1 MATSLRE
8 LIVSVTANT
17 TEYDRRMRGLAST
30 AGGYF
35 NAVRDGGRAADAAF
49 ASNAASVQV
58 TVRAIEAARGS
69 LRGYAEAAA
78 AAFGIH
84 QLVEYADE
92 WTNLSNRLKIVTRD
106 QVDFAVAQN
115 DVLRIAQATRQPLDA
130 TAELYQRIANN
141 TSHLGLSIKEVGPLV
156 ETISKAVAL
165 SGVSADTA
173 RLGIVQLGQAFAS
186 GQLRGQ
192 DLKSVLE
199 ELPGVA
205 DAIARGMGRGTSELK
220 ALAEDGK
227 LTVENLIDAL
237 RNAGGST
244 DALFGKVDVT
254 VGQAMTRLQTEI
266 VAYVGRANEATGAS
280 AKLSQGIIYVAEH
293 IDQIAKASASLAAGR
308 LAVYF
313 VQTAV
318 AAGKSAIAWNAERQA
333 LLAKAQAE
341 NAAALVTITR
351 AQSDRDAAAAKLQN
365 ARAAEVA
372 AQAEL
377 AGMRA
382 MRESLAMQSAL
393 TAGSIRYTDAK
404 LAEARA
410 IEASAVAQVATAR
423 SNVSSSQE
431 IGTRIAGTP
440 YAAVIARETAAAQAE
455 LERAEAS
462 LALAQQRRVALEAAA
477 AKGTVDQARYTAAL
491 AETEKG
497 LAVAEREVAAAT
509 QARERAERGAAAATA
524 GLTAATERA
533 AAAQTA
539 AARAGSLM
547 RTVGSG
553 LLSVVGGLPGILT
566 TVGTVALGAAVNWLV
581 FRDHAS
587 SATSSLIDMQAP
599 LDQVIDKYRQL
610 SPLLQEVERQRVK
623 QAQAAAT
630 SDVEDAYARLASRA
644 SQSVIVPT
652 FGDGAPIVTDEDQA
666 ALDRFLEGLKRV
678 KAENLGVEEKSRELA
693 RLVDVFVAATRG
705 GDDLRTE
712 LVQDASA
719 IDTAGAAA
727 DRGART
733 LAAMDAAAR
742 GAADGIRLLTEENN
756 FFAGG
761 MAAEAWNKYVEKL
774 KEASDVIGMTA
785 QQRAEYE
792 AKTKGANAAEARQA
806 GLIAGRADAYKS
818 LEKAIQDK
826 DAKAEAGARR
836 NIDNLTRELALM
848 NQQMVVAGALA
859 SFQSAIVTKNFGKF
873 AKYGFDDK
881 SGDPELAAMIA
892 RAEANASGKKAYDE
906 TIAESATQVARI
918 GVNAPGLRKSL
929 GHRAGGGSTSEAD
942 RLLENIRQRTAQLNV
957 EAVATDKLTQS
968 EKDLLAFDQKITDLR
983 TKRTKLSDGDKS
995 LLRREQEIR
1004 TGYELLAQKEKEA
1017 RYNDAINKLKERSVQ
1032 IDVELADYAKERQR
1046 DVERELA
1053 AMSQGD
1059 NARSMN
1065 EALNRVSD
1073 EFRRRRDELTKGAR
1087 KDGTLNSPEFLGEI
1101 DRINRAEAEQMDR
1114 ERGYLEQRL
1123 ERQKDWRIGASRA
1136 VALYQESAQNA
1147 AGMAE
1152 EAFTNSFKGIED
1164 AVVSFVS
1171 TGKLNFKG
1179 LVDSM
1184 IADLAR
1190 FAARAALAP
1199 VFGWL
1204 GNAIGLGASAAG
1216 GYSSSSLLGGLA
1228 GGLSDG
1234 VAAAAGGSTYGFHL
1248 ATGGHVTGPGTSTS
1262 DSIPAWL
1269 SNDEFVVKASAVRK
1283 PGVLRLLEAINSG
1296 RDVGFAKFA
1305 SGGLVGGGGAGSGEQ
1320 FGGEG
1325 AALQLNIPITIEGGT
1340 ADASQM
1346 MASAEFAKKL
1356 KQLVQGLIATESRQ
1370 GGTLWKLKNGM
1381 G

>member
-17 TEYDRRMRGLAST
+17 TQYDRRMQQLGST
-30 AGGYF
+30 ASGYF
-35 NAVRDGGRAADAAF
+35 NAVREGGRTADAAF

-69 LRGYAEAAA
+69 IRGYAEAAA
-78 AAFGIH
+78 AAFGLH
-84 QLVEYADE
+84 QLIEYADE

-106 QVDFAVAQN
+106 QIDFAVAQN

-141 TSHLGLSIKEVGPLV
+141 TGHLGLSIKQVGPLV

-173 RLGIVQLGQAFAS
+173 RLGIVQLGQAFAA

-205 DAIARGMGRGTSELK
+205 DAIARGMGKGTSELK

-237 RNAGGST
+237 KNAGSST
-244 DALFGKVDVT
+244 DALFGKVDMT

-266 VAYVGRANEATGAS
+266 VAYVGHANEATGAS
-280 AKLSQGIIYVAEH
+280 AKMAQSVVYVADHLDE
-293 IDQIAKASASLAAGR
+293 IVTISASLAAGR
-308 LAVYF
+308 LGVYF
-313 VQTAV
+313 AQTTVAV
-318 AAGKSAIAWNAERQA
+318 SKSAIAWNAERQA
-333 LLAKAQAE
+333 LIAKAQAE
-341 NAAALVTITR
+341 NAAALVTITK

-365 ARAAEVA
+365 AQAAEVA
-372 AQAEL
+372 AAAEL

-393 TAGSIRYTDAK
+393 TAGSIQYTQAK

-423 SNVSSSQE
+423 SSLANSQE

-440 YAAVIARETAAAQAE
+440 YAAVIARETAAAQGE

-477 AKGTVDQARYTAAL
+477 AKGTVDQTRYAAAL
-491 AETEKG
+491 ADTEKG

-509 QARERAERGAAAATA
+509 QARERAERGATAATA
-524 GLTAATERA
+524 GLAAATERA
-533 AAAQTA
+533 AVAQTA

-553 LLSVVGGLPGILT
+553 MLSVMGGLPGIIA

-587 SATSSLIDMQAP
+587 SATSSLVDMQAP
-599 LDQVIDKYRQL
+599 LDQIIEKYRQL
-610 SPLLQEVERQRVK
+610 SPLLQEVERNRAK
-623 QAQAAAT
+623 QAQASAR
-630 SDVEDAYARLASRA
+630 SDVADAYSSLATRA
-644 SQSVIVPT
+644 SQSVIVPG

-678 KAENLGVEEKSRELA
+678 KAENLGVDEKSRELS
-693 RLVDVFVAATRG
+693 RLVGVFVDATKG
-705 GDDLRTE
+705 GDDLRAE
-712 LVQDASA
+712 LVQAASA

-727 DRGART
+727 DKGART

-742 GAADGIRLLTEENN
+742 GAAEGVRLLTEENN

-792 AKTKGANAAEARQA
+792 SKTKGANTAEARQA

-826 DAKAEAGARR
+826 DAKVEAGARR

-848 NQQMVVAGALA
+848 NQQMVVAAALA
-859 SFQSAIVTKNFGKF
+859 EFQADLVSKKFEKFGFSAD
-873 AKYGFDDK
+873 AA
-881 SGDPELAAMIA
+881 LAAAAA
-892 RAEANASGKKAYDE
+892 RGKKAFDD
-906 TIAESATQVARI
+906 TVSESAGQVARI
-918 GVNAPGLRKSL
+918 GVNAPGLAHKGRS
-929 GHRAGGGSTSEAD
+929 GGSRSESESQRMLD
-942 RLLENIRQRTAQLNV
+942 NIAQRIAQLRV

-968 EKDLLAFDQKITDLR
+968 EKDRIGFNQKLTDLAA
-983 TKRTKLSDGDKS
+983 KRTKLTDGDKS
-995 LLRREQEIR
+995 LVRDQAAIR
-1004 TGYELLAQKEKEA
+1004 AAYDRAAQLEKEV
-1017 RYNDAINKLKERSVQ
+1017 RYHEAINKLKERSAQ
-1032 IDVELADYAKERQR
+1032 IDAELADYASERQR
-1046 DVERELA
+1046 EVARELA
-1053 AMSQGD
+1053 AMPMGD
-1059 NARSMN
+1059 NARELN
-1065 EALNRVSD
+1065 EAMSRVGD
-1073 EFRRRRDELTKGAR
+1073 EFRRRRDDFTKGAR
-1087 KDGTLNSPEFLGEI
+1087 KDGTLGSPEYLAEI
-1101 DRINRAEAEQMDR
+1101 ERINRAEVEQVER
-1114 ERGYLEQRL
+1114 ERSYLDQRL
-1123 ERQKDWRIGASRA
+1123 AMQRDWRVGASRA
-1136 VALYQESAQNA
+1136 VALYQESAENA
-1147 AGMAE
+1147 AGRAE
-1152 EAFTNSFKGIED
+1152 EAFTSSFRNLED
-1164 AVVSFVS
+1164 AVASFAA
-1171 TGKLNFKG
+1171 TGKLDFRG

-1190 FAARAALAP
+1190 FAARAAMAP
-1199 VFGWL
+1199 VFSAL
-1204 GNAIGLGASAAG
+1204 GSALGLGASAAG
-1216 GYSSSSLLGGLA
+1216 GFSSSSLLGGLG
-1228 GGLSDG
+1228 GGLTDALADG
-1234 VAAAAGGSTYGFHL
+1234 SGNAYGFHL
-1248 ATGGHVTGPGTSTS
+1248 ATGGRVTGPGTSTS

-1269 SNDEFVVKASAVRK
+1269 SNEEFVVKAAAVRK
-1283 PGVLRLLEAINSG
+1283 PGMLRLLEAINSG
-1296 RDVGFAKFA
+1296 QDLGFAKFA
-1305 SGGLVGGGGAGSGEQ
+1305 NGGLVGGGSAGGGVLGGQGSGV
-1320 FGGEG
+1320 
-1325 AALQLNIPITIEGGT
+1325 ALNIPVTIDGG
-1340 ADASQM
+1340 AGNASQV
-1346 MASAEFAKKL
+1346 MASAEFVKKL
-1356 KQLVQGLIATESRQ
+1356 TQLVQGLIATESRQ
-1370 GGTLWKLKNGM
+1370 GGALWKLKNGM

>member
-1 MATSLRE
+1 MGTSLRE

-17 TEYDRRMRGLAST
+17 TQYDRRMQQLGST
-30 AGGYF
+30 ASGYF

-49 ASNAASVQV
+49 ASNASSVQV

-69 LRGYAEAAA
+69 LTAYAQAAA
-78 AAFGIH
+78 AAFGVH
-84 QLVEYADE
+84 QLIEYADE

-106 QVDFAVAQN
+106 QIDFAVAQN

-141 TSHLGLSIKEVGPLV
+141 TSHLGLSIKQVGPLV

-205 DAIARGMGRGTSELK
+205 DAIARGMGKGTSELK
-220 ALAEDGK
+220 SLAEDGK

-237 RNAGGST
+237 KNAGSST
-244 DALFGKVDVT
+244 DALFGKVDMT

-266 VAYVGRANEATGAS
+266 VAYVGHANEATGAS
-280 AKLSQGIIYVAEH
+280 AKLAQSVVYVADHLDE
-293 IDQIAKASASLAAGR
+293 IVTISASLAAGR
-308 LAVYF
+308 LGVYF
-313 VQTAV
+313 AQTTVAV
-318 AAGKSAIAWNAERQA
+318 SKSAIAWNAERQA

-341 NAAALVTITR
+341 NAAALITITK

-365 ARAAEVA
+365 AQAAEVA
-372 AQAEL
+372 AAAEL

-393 TAGSIRYTDAK
+393 TAGSIQYTQAK

-423 SNVSSSQE
+423 SNLANSQE

-440 YAAVIARETAAAQAE
+440 YAAVIARETAAAQGE

-477 AKGTVDQARYTAAL
+477 AKGTVDQTRYAAAL

-509 QARERAERGAAAATA
+509 LARERAERGATAATA
-524 GLTAATERA
+524 GLAAATERA
-533 AAAQTA
+533 AVAQTA

-553 LLSVVGGLPGILT
+553 LLSVMGGLPGIIA

-587 SATSSLIDMQAP
+587 SATSSLLDMQAP
-599 LDQVIDKYRQL
+599 LDQIIEKYRQL
-610 SPLLQEVERQRVK
+610 SPLLQEVERNRAK
-623 QAQAAAT
+623 QAQTAAR
-630 SDVEDAYARLASRA
+630 SDVADAYAGLAARA
-644 SQSVIVPT
+644 SQSVIVPGI
-652 FGDGAPIVTDEDQA
+652 GDSAPIITDENQV
-666 ALDRFLEGLKRV
+666 ALDRFIEGLNRIKT
-678 KAENLGVEEKSRELA
+678 ENLGVDEKSRELA
-693 RLVDVFVAATRG
+693 SLVGVFIDATKG
-705 GDDLRTE
+705 GDELRAE
-712 LVQDASA
+712 LVQAASA

-727 DRGART
+727 DKGTRT

-792 AKTKGANAAEARQA
+792 AKTKGANTAEARQA

-848 NQQMVVAGALA
+848 NQQMVVAAALA
-859 SFQSAIVTKNFGKF
+859 EFQADLVSKKFEKFGF
-873 AKYGFDDK
+873 NADAA
-881 SGDPELAAMIA
+881 LAAAAA
-892 RAEANASGKKAYDE
+892 RGKKAFDD
-906 TIAESATQVARI
+906 TVSESAGQVARI
-918 GVNAPGLRKSL
+918 GVNAPALAHKS
-929 GHRAGGGSTSEAD
+929 RAGASRAEPES
-942 RLLENIRQRTAQLNV
+942 QRMLDTIAQRIAQLRV

-968 EKDLLAFDQKITDLR
+968 EKDRIGFDQKLTDLAA
-983 TKRTKLSDGDKS
+983 KRTKLTDGDKS
-995 LLRREQEIR
+995 LIR
-1004 TGYELLAQKEKEA
+1004 DQAAIRAAYDRAVQLEKEV
-1017 RYNDAINKLKERSVQ
+1017 RYHEAINKLKERSAQ
-1032 IDVELADYAKERQR
+1032 IDAELADYASERQR
-1046 DVERELA
+1046 EVERELA
-1053 AMSQGD
+1053 AMPMGD
-1059 NARSMN
+1059 NAR
-1065 EALNRVSD
+1065 ELNQATSRVGD
-1073 EFRRRRDELTKGAR
+1073 EFRRRRDDFTKGAR
-1087 KDGTLNSPEFLGEI
+1087 KDGTLGSPEYLAEI
-1101 DRINRAEAEQMDR
+1101 DRINRAEAEQVER
-1114 ERGYLEQRL
+1114 ERGYVEQRL
-1123 ERQKDWRIGASRA
+1123 AVQRDWRVGASRA
-1136 VALYQESAQNA
+1136 VALYQESAENA
-1147 AGMAE
+1147 AGRAE
-1152 EAFTNSFKGIED
+1152 EAFTSSFRSMED
-1164 AVVSFVS
+1164 ALTSFVS
-1171 TGKLNFKG
+1171 TGKLDFRG
-1179 LVDSM
+1179 LVNSM

-1190 FAARAALAP
+1190 FAARAAMAP
-1199 VFGWL
+1199 VFGAL
-1204 GNAIGLGASAAG
+1204 GSALGLGAAGAG
-1216 GYSSSSLLGGLA
+1216 GFSASSLLGGVA
-1228 GGLSDG
+1228 GGMSDVFG
-1234 VAAAAGGSTYGFHL
+1234 AGGGNAYGFHL
-1248 ATGGHVTGPGTSTS
+1248 ATGGRVTGPGTSTS

-1269 SNDEFVVKASAVRK
+1269 SNEEFVVKAATVRK

-1296 RDVGFAKFA
+1296 QDLSFAKFA
-1305 SGGLVGGGGAGSGEQ
+1305 NGGLVGGGSAGGGGFGAQ
-1320 FGGEG
+1320 GGGIE
-1325 AALQLNIPITIEGGT
+1325 LNIPVTIEGGT
-1340 ADASQM
+1340 GNAAQM
-1346 MASAEFAKKL
+1346 MASAEFVKKL
-1356 KQLVQGLIATESRQ
+1356 TQMVQGLIAVESRQ
-1370 GGTLWKLKNGM
+1370 GGALWKLKNGM

>member
-1 MATSLRE
+1 MGTSLRE

-17 TEYDRRMRGLAST
+17 TQYDRRMQQLGST
-30 AGGYF
+30 ASGYF

-49 ASNAASVQV
+49 ASNASSVQV

-69 LRGYAEAAA
+69 LTAYAQAAS
-78 AAFGIH
+78 AAFGVH
-84 QLVEYADE
+84 QLIEYADE

-106 QVDFAVAQN
+106 QIDFAIAQG
-115 DVLRIAQATRQPLDA
+115 DVLRIAQSTRQPLDA

-141 TSHLGLSIKEVGPLV
+141 TSHLGLSIKQVGPLV

-205 DAIARGMGRGTSELK
+205 DAIARGMGKGTSELK

-227 LTVENLIDAL
+227 LTVESLIDAL
-237 RNAGGST
+237 KNAGSST
-244 DALFGKVDVT
+244 DALFAKVDMT

-266 VAYVGRANEATGAS
+266 IAYVGRANDATGAS
-280 AKLSQGIIYVAEH
+280 AKLAQSVVYVADHLDE
-293 IDQIAKASASLAAGR
+293 IVAISASLAAGR
-308 LAVYF
+308 LGVYF
-313 VQTAV
+313 AQTTVAV
-318 AAGKSAIAWNAERQA
+318 SKSAIAWNAERQA

-341 NAAALVTITR
+341 NAAALVTITK

-365 ARAAEVA
+365 AQAAEVA
-372 AQAEL
+372 AAAEL

-393 TAGSIRYTDAK
+393 TAGSIQYTQAK

-423 SNVSSSQE
+423 SNLANSQE

-440 YAAVIARETAAAQAE
+440 YAALIARETAAAQGE

-477 AKGTVDQARYTAAL
+477 AKGTVDQTRYAAAL

-497 LAVAEREVAAAT
+497 LAVAEREVASAT
-509 QARERAERGAAAATA
+509 QARERAERGATAATA

-533 AAAQTA
+533 VVAQTA

-553 LLSVVGGLPGILT
+553 LLSVMGGLPGIIA

-599 LDQVIDKYRQL
+599 LDQIIEKYRQL
-610 SPLLQEVERQRVK
+610 SPLLQEVERNRAK
-623 QAQAAAT
+623 QAQASAR
-630 SDVEDAYARLASRA
+630 SDVLDAYAGLAVRA
-644 SQSVIVPT
+644 SQSVIVPGI
-652 FGDGAPIVTDEDQA
+652 GDSAPIITDENQV
-666 ALDRFLEGLKRV
+666 ALDRFIEGLNRIKT
-678 KAENLGVEEKSRELA
+678 ENLGVDEKSRELA
-693 RLVDVFVAATRG
+693 ELVGVFVDATKG
-705 GDDLRTE
+705 GDDLRAE
-712 LVQDASA
+712 LVQAASA

-727 DRGART
+727 DKGTRT

-792 AKTKGANAAEARQA
+792 AKTKGANTAEARQA

-848 NQQMVVAGALA
+848 NQQMVVAAALA
-859 SFQSAIVTKNFGKF
+859 EFQADLVSKKFEKFGF
-873 AKYGFDDK
+873 NADAA
-881 SGDPELAAMIA
+881 LAGAAA
-892 RAEANASGKKAYDE
+892 RGKKAFDD
-906 TIAESATQVARI
+906 TVSESAGQVARI
-918 GVNAPGLRKSL
+918 GVNAPALAHKT
-929 GHRAGGGSTSEAD
+929 RAGGSRAEPESQRMLD
-942 RLLENIRQRTAQLNV
+942 NIAQRIAQLRV

-968 EKDLLAFDQKITDLR
+968 EKDRIGFDQKLTDLAA
-983 TKRTKLSDGDKS
+983 KRTKLTDGDKS
-995 LLRREQEIR
+995 LIR
-1004 TGYELLAQKEKEA
+1004 DQAAIRAAYDRAVQLEKEV
-1017 RYNDAINKLKERSVQ
+1017 RYHEAINKLKERSAQ
-1032 IDVELADYAKERQR
+1032 IDAELADYATERQR
-1046 DVERELA
+1046 EVARELA
-1053 AMSQGD
+1053 AMPMGD
-1059 NARSMN
+1059 NAR
-1065 EALNRVSD
+1065 ELNQATSRVGD
-1073 EFRRRRDELTKGAR
+1073 EFRRRRDDFTKGAR
-1087 KDGTLNSPEFLGEI
+1087 KDGTLGSPEYLAEI
-1101 DRINRAEAEQMDR
+1101 DRINRAEADQVER
-1114 ERGYLEQRL
+1114 ERGYVEQRL
-1123 ERQKDWRIGASRA
+1123 AVQRDWRVGGSRA
-1136 VALYQESAQNA
+1136 VALYQESAENA
-1147 AGMAE
+1147 AGRAE
-1152 EAFTNSFKGIED
+1152 EAFTSSFRSMED
-1164 AVVSFVS
+1164 ALTSFVS
-1171 TGKLNFKG
+1171 TGKLDFRG
-1179 LVDSM
+1179 LVNSM
-1184 IADLAR
+1184 IMDLAR
-1190 FAARAALAP
+1190 FAARAAMAP
-1199 VFGWL
+1199 VFSAL
-1204 GNAIGLGASAAG
+1204 GSALGLGAASAG
-1216 GYSSSSLLGGLA
+1216 GFSSASLLGGVA
-1228 GGLSDG
+1228 GGLSDM
-1234 VAAAAGGSTYGFHL
+1234 AGATGGNAYGFHL
-1248 ATGGHVTGPGTSTS
+1248 ATGGRVTGPGTSTS

-1269 SNDEFVVKASAVRK
+1269 SNEEFVVKAAAVRK

-1296 RDVGFAKFA
+1296 QDLGFAKFA
-1305 SGGLVGGGGAGSGEQ
+1305 NGGLVGGGAAGGGALGAPGAGVE
-1320 FGGEG
+1320 
-1325 AALQLNIPITIEGGT
+1325 LNIPVTIEGGT
-1340 ADASQM
+1340 GNAAQM
-1346 MASAEFAKKL
+1346 MASAEFVKL
-1356 KQLVQGLIATESRQ
+1356 LTQMLRGLVAAESRQ
-1370 GGTLWKLKNGM
+1370 GGSLWKMKNGM

>member
-1 MATSLRE
+1 MGTSLRE

-17 TEYDRRMRGLAST
+17 TQYDRRMQQLGST
-30 AGGYF
+30 ASGYF

-49 ASNAASVQV
+49 ASNASSVQV

-69 LRGYAEAAA
+69 LTAYAQAAA
-78 AAFGIH
+78 AAFGVH

-106 QVDFAVAQN
+106 QIDFAVAQS

-141 TSHLGLSIKEVGPLV
+141 TSHLGLSIKQVGPLV

-205 DAIARGMGRGTSELK
+205 DAIARGMGKGTSELK

-237 RNAGGST
+237 KNAGSST
-244 DALFGKVDVT
+244 DALFGKVDMT

-266 VAYVGRANEATGAS
+266 IAYVGHANEATGAS
-280 AKLSQGIIYVAEH
+280 AKLAQSVVYVADHLDE
-293 IDQIAKASASLAAGR
+293 IVAISASLAAGR
-308 LAVYF
+308 LGVYF
-313 VQTAV
+313 AQTTVAV
-318 AAGKSAIAWNAERQA
+318 SKSAIAWNAERQA

-365 ARAAEVA
+365 AQAAEVA
-372 AQAEL
+372 AAAEL

-393 TAGSIRYTDAK
+393 TAGSIQYTQAK

-423 SNVSSSQE
+423 SNLANSQE

-440 YAAVIARETAAAQAE
+440 YAAIIARETAAAQGE

-477 AKGTVDQARYTAAL
+477 AKGTVDQTRYAAAL

-509 QARERAERGAAAATA
+509 QARERAERGATAATV
-524 GLTAATERA
+524 GLAAATERA
-533 AAAQTA
+533 AVAQTA
-539 AARAGSLM
+539 AARAGSLV

-553 LLSVVGGLPGILT
+553 LLSVMGGLPGIIA

-599 LDQVIDKYRQL
+599 LDQIIEKYRQL
-610 SPLLQEVERQRVK
+610 SPLLQEVERNRAK
-623 QAQAAAT
+623 QAQTAAR
-630 SDVEDAYARLASRA
+630 SDVADAYAGLAARA
-644 SQSVIVPT
+644 SQSVIVPGI
-652 FGDGAPIVTDEDQA
+652 GDSAPIITDENQV
-666 ALDRFLEGLKRV
+666 ALDRFIEGLNRIKT
-678 KAENLGVEEKSRELA
+678 ENLGVDEKSRELA
-693 RLVDVFVAATRG
+693 SLVGVFIDATKG
-705 GDDLRTE
+705 GDELRAE
-712 LVQDASA
+712 LVQAASA

-727 DRGART
+727 DKGTRT

-792 AKTKGANAAEARQA
+792 AKTKGANTAEARQA

-848 NQQMVVAGALA
+848 NQQMVVAAALA
-859 SFQSAIVTKNFGKF
+859 EFQADLVSKKFEKFGF
-873 AKYGFDDK
+873 NADAA
-881 SGDPELAAMIA
+881 LAAAAA
-892 RAEANASGKKAYDE
+892 RGKKAFDD
-906 TIAESATQVARI
+906 TVSESAGQVARI
-918 GVNAPGLRKSL
+918 GVNAPALAHKS
-929 GHRAGGGSTSEAD
+929 RSGGSRAEPESQRMLD
-942 RLLENIRQRTAQLNV
+942 NIAQLRV

-968 EKDLLAFDQKITDLR
+968 EKDRIGFDQKLTDLAA
-983 TKRTKLSDGDKS
+983 KRTKLTDGDKS
-995 LLRREQEIR
+995 LIR
-1004 TGYELLAQKEKEA
+1004 DQAAIRAAYDRAVQLEKEV
-1017 RYNDAINKLKERSVQ
+1017 RYHEAINKLKERSAQ
-1032 IDVELADYAKERQR
+1032 IDAELADYASERQR
-1046 DVERELA
+1046 EVARELA
-1053 AMSQGD
+1053 AMPMGD
-1059 NARSMN
+1059 NAR
-1065 EALNRVSD
+1065 ELNQATSRVGD
-1073 EFRRRRDELTKGAR
+1073 EFRRRRDDFTKGAR
-1087 KDGTLNSPEFLGEI
+1087 KDGTLGSPEYLAEI
-1101 DRINRAEAEQMDR
+1101 DRINRAEAEQVER
-1114 ERGYLEQRL
+1114 ERGYVEQRL
-1123 ERQKDWRIGASRA
+1123 AVQRDWRVGASRA
-1136 VALYQESAQNA
+1136 VALYQESAENA
-1147 AGMAE
+1147 AGRAE
-1152 EAFTNSFKGIED
+1152 EAFTSSFRSMED
-1164 AVVSFVS
+1164 ALTSFVS
-1171 TGKLNFKG
+1171 TGKLDFRG
-1179 LVDSM
+1179 LVNSM

-1190 FAARAALAP
+1190 FAARAAMAP
-1199 VFGWL
+1199 VFGAL
-1204 GNAIGLGASAAG
+1204 GSALGLGAASAG
-1216 GYSSSSLLGGLA
+1216 GFSSSSLLGGVA
-1228 GGLSDG
+1228 GGLSDMFG
-1234 VAAAAGGSTYGFHL
+1234 AGGGNAYGFHL
-1248 ATGGHVTGPGTSTS
+1248 ATGGRVTGPGTSTS

-1269 SNDEFVVKASAVRK
+1269 SNEEFVVKAAAVRK

-1296 RDVGFAKFA
+1296 QDLGFAKFA
-1305 SGGLVGGGGAGSGEQ
+1305 NGGLVGGGSAGGGPLGAP
-1320 FGGEG
+1320 GGGIE
-1325 AALQLNIPITIEGGT
+1325 LNIPVTIDGGT
-1340 ADASQM
+1340 GNAAQM
-1346 MASAEFAKKL
+1346 MASAEFVKKL
-1356 KQLVQGLIATESRQ
+1356 TQMVQGLIAVESRQ
-1370 GGTLWKLKNGM
+1370 GGALWKLKNGM

>member
-1 MATSLRE
+1 MGTSLRE

-17 TEYDRRMRGLAST
+17 TQYDRRMQQLGST
-30 AGGYF
+30 ASGYF
-35 NAVRDGGRAADAAF
+35 NAVRDGGRVADAAF
-49 ASNAASVQV
+49 ASNASSVQV

-69 LRGYAEAAA
+69 LTAYAQAAA
-78 AAFGIH
+78 AAFGVH

-106 QVDFAVAQN
+106 QIDFAVAQN

-141 TSHLGLSIKEVGPLV
+141 TSHLGLSIKQVGPLV

-205 DAIARGMGRGTSELK
+205 DAIARGMGKGTSELK

-237 RNAGGST
+237 KNAGSST
-244 DALFGKVDVT
+244 DALFGKVDMT

-266 VAYVGRANEATGAS
+266 IAYVGHANEATGAS
-280 AKLSQGIIYVAEH
+280 AKLAQSVVYVADHLDE
-293 IDQIAKASASLAAGR
+293 IVAISASLAAGR
-308 LAVYF
+308 LGVYF
-313 VQTAV
+313 AQTTVAV
-318 AAGKSAIAWNAERQA
+318 SKSAIAWNAERQA

-365 ARAAEVA
+365 AQAAEVA
-372 AQAEL
+372 AAAEL

-393 TAGSIRYTDAK
+393 TAGSIQYTQAK

-423 SNVSSSQE
+423 SNLANSQE

-440 YAAVIARETAAAQAE
+440 YAAIIARETAAAQGE

-477 AKGTVDQARYTAAL
+477 AKGTVDQTRYAAAL

-497 LAVAEREVAAAT
+497 LVVAEREVAAAT
-509 QARERAERGAAAATA
+509 QARERAERGATAATA
-524 GLTAATERA
+524 GLAAATERA
-533 AAAQTA
+533 AVAQTA

-553 LLSVVGGLPGILT
+553 LLSVMGGLPGIIA

-599 LDQVIDKYRQL
+599 LDQIIEKYRQL
-610 SPLLQEVERQRVK
+610 SPLLQEVERNRAK
-623 QAQAAAT
+623 QAQTAAR
-630 SDVEDAYARLASRA
+630 SDVADAYAGLAARA
-644 SQSVIVPT
+644 SQSVIVPGI
-652 FGDGAPIVTDEDQA
+652 GDSAPIITDENQV
-666 ALDRFLEGLKRV
+666 ALDRFIEGLNRIKT
-678 KAENLGVEEKSRELA
+678 ENLGVDEKSRELA
-693 RLVDVFVAATRG
+693 SLVGVFIDATKG
-705 GDDLRTE
+705 GDELRAE
-712 LVQDASA
+712 LVQAASA

-727 DRGART
+727 DKGTRT

-792 AKTKGANAAEARQA
+792 AKTKGANTAEARQA

-848 NQQMVVAGALA
+848 NQQMVVAAALA
-859 SFQSAIVTKNFGKF
+859 EFQADLVSKKFEKFGF
-873 AKYGFDDK
+873 NADAA
-881 SGDPELAAMIA
+881 LAAAAA
-892 RAEANASGKKAYDE
+892 RGKKAFDD
-906 TIAESATQVARI
+906 TVSESAGQVARI
-918 GVNAPGLRKSL
+918 GVNAPALAHKS
-929 GHRAGGGSTSEAD
+929 RSGGSRAEPESQRMLD
-942 RLLENIRQRTAQLNV
+942 NIAQRIAQLRV

-968 EKDLLAFDQKITDLR
+968 EKDRIGFDQKLTDLAA
-983 TKRTKLSDGDKS
+983 KRTKLTDGDKS
-995 LLRREQEIR
+995 LIR
-1004 TGYELLAQKEKEA
+1004 DQAAIRAAYDRAVQLEKEV
-1017 RYNDAINKLKERSVQ
+1017 RYHEAINKLKERSAQ
-1032 IDVELADYAKERQR
+1032 IDAELADYASERQR
-1046 DVERELA
+1046 EVARELA
-1053 AMSQGD
+1053 AMPMGD
-1059 NARSMN
+1059 NAR
-1065 EALNRVSD
+1065 ELNQATSRVGD
-1073 EFRRRRDELTKGAR
+1073 EFRRRRDDFTKGAR
-1087 KDGTLNSPEFLGEI
+1087 KDGTLGSPEYLAEI
-1101 DRINRAEAEQMDR
+1101 DRINRAEAEQVER
-1114 ERGYLEQRL
+1114 ERGYVEQRL
-1123 ERQKDWRIGASRA
+1123 AVQRDWRVGASRA
-1136 VALYQESAQNA
+1136 VALYQESAENA
-1147 AGMAE
+1147 AGRAE
-1152 EAFTNSFKGIED
+1152 EAFTSSFRSMED
-1164 AVVSFVS
+1164 ALTSFVS
-1171 TGKLNFKG
+1171 TGKLDFRG
-1179 LVDSM
+1179 LVNSM

-1190 FAARAALAP
+1190 FAARAAMAP
-1199 VFGWL
+1199 VFGAL
-1204 GNAIGLGASAAG
+1204 GSALGLGAASAG
-1216 GYSSSSLLGGLA
+1216 GFSSSSLLGGVA
-1228 GGLSDG
+1228 GGLSDMFG
-1234 VAAAAGGSTYGFHL
+1234 AGGGNAYGFHL
-1248 ATGGHVTGPGTSTS
+1248 ATGGRVTGPGTSTS

-1269 SNDEFVVKASAVRK
+1269 SNEEFVVKAAAVRK

-1296 RDVGFAKFA
+1296 QDLGFAKFA
-1305 SGGLVGGGGAGSGEQ
+1305 NGGLVGGGSAGGALGAPA
-1320 FGGEG
+1320 GGIE
-1325 AALQLNIPITIEGGT
+1325 LNIPVTIDGGT
-1340 ADASQM
+1340 GNAAQM
-1346 MASAEFAKKL
+1346 MASAEFVKKL
-1356 KQLVQGLIATESRQ
+1356 TQMVQGLIAVESRQ
-1370 GGTLWKLKNGM
+1370 GGALWKLKNGM

>member
-1 MATSLRE
+1 MGTSLRE

-17 TEYDRRMRGLAST
+17 TQYDRRMQQLGST
-30 AGGYF
+30 ANGYF

-49 ASNAASVQV
+49 ASNASSVQV

-69 LRGYAEAAA
+69 LTAYAQAAA
-78 AAFGIH
+78 AAFGVH

-106 QVDFAVAQN
+106 QIDFAVAQN

-141 TSHLGLSIKEVGPLV
+141 TSHLGLSIKQVGPLV

-205 DAIARGMGRGTSELK
+205 DAIARGMGKGTSELK
-220 ALAEDGK
+220 SLAEDGK

-237 RNAGGST
+237 KNAGSST
-244 DALFGKVDVT
+244 DALFGKVDMT

-266 VAYVGRANEATGAS
+266 VAYVGHANEATGAS
-280 AKLSQGIIYVAEH
+280 AKLAQSVVYVADHLDE
-293 IDQIAKASASLAAGR
+293 IVTISASLAAGR
-308 LAVYF
+308 LGVYF
-313 VQTAV
+313 AQTTVAV
-318 AAGKSAIAWNAERQA
+318 SKSAIAWNAERQA

-341 NAAALVTITR
+341 NAAALVTIAK

-365 ARAAEVA
+365 AQAAEVA
-372 AQAEL
+372 AAAEL

-393 TAGSIRYTDAK
+393 TAGSIQYTQAK

-423 SNVSSSQE
+423 SNLANSQE

-440 YAAVIARETAAAQAE
+440 YAAVIARETAAAQGE

-477 AKGTVDQARYTAAL
+477 AKGTVDQTRYAAAL

-509 QARERAERGAAAATA
+509 LARERAERGATAATA
-524 GLTAATERA
+524 GLAAATERA
-533 AAAQTA
+533 AVAQTA

-553 LLSVVGGLPGILT
+553 LLSVMGGLPGIIA

-587 SATSSLIDMQAP
+587 SATSSLLDMQAP
-599 LDQVIDKYRQL
+599 LDQIIEKYRQL
-610 SPLLQEVERQRVK
+610 SPLLQEVERNRAK
-623 QAQAAAT
+623 QAQTAAR
-630 SDVEDAYARLASRA
+630 SDVADAYAGLAARA
-644 SQSVIVPT
+644 SQSVIVPGI
-652 FGDGAPIVTDEDQA
+652 GDSAPIITDENQV
-666 ALDRFLEGLKRV
+666 ALDRFIEGLNRIKT
-678 KAENLGVEEKSRELA
+678 ENLGVDEKSRELA
-693 RLVDVFVAATRG
+693 SLVGVFIDATKG
-705 GDDLRTE
+705 GDELRAE
-712 LVQDASA
+712 LVQAASA

-727 DRGART
+727 DKGTRT

-742 GAADGIRLLTEENN
+742 SAADGIRLLTEENN

-792 AKTKGANAAEARQA
+792 AKTKGANTAEARQA

-848 NQQMVVAGALA
+848 NQQMVVAAALA
-859 SFQSAIVTKNFGKF
+859 EFQADLVSKKFEKFGF
-873 AKYGFDDK
+873 NADAA
-881 SGDPELAAMIA
+881 LAAAAA
-892 RAEANASGKKAYDE
+892 RGKKAFDD
-906 TIAESATQVARI
+906 TVSESSGQVARI
-918 GVNAPGLRKSL
+918 GVNASALAHKS
-929 GHRAGGGSTSEAD
+929 RASGSRAEPESQRMLD
-942 RLLENIRQRTAQLNV
+942 NIAQRIAQLRV

-968 EKDLLAFDQKITDLR
+968 EKDRIGFDQRLTDLAA
-983 TKRTKLSDGDKS
+983 KRTKLTDGDKS
-995 LLRREQEIR
+995 LIR
-1004 TGYELLAQKEKEA
+1004 DQAAIRAAYDRAVQLEKEV
-1017 RYNDAINKLKERSVQ
+1017 RYHEAINKLKERSTQ
-1032 IDVELADYAKERQR
+1032 IDAELADYASERQR
-1046 DVERELA
+1046 EVERELA
-1053 AMSQGD
+1053 AMPMGD
-1059 NARSMN
+1059 NAR
-1065 EALNRVSD
+1065 ELNQATSRVGD
-1073 EFRRRRDELTKGAR
+1073 EFRRRRDDFTKGAR
-1087 KDGTLNSPEFLGEI
+1087 KDGTLGSPEYLAEI
-1101 DRINRAEAEQMDR
+1101 DRINRAEAELVER
-1114 ERGYLEQRL
+1114 ERGYVEQRL
-1123 ERQKDWRIGASRA
+1123 AVQRDWRVGASRA
-1136 VALYQESAQNA
+1136 VALYQESAENA
-1147 AGMAE
+1147 AGRAE
-1152 EAFTNSFKGIED
+1152 EAFTSSFRSMED
-1164 AVVSFVS
+1164 ALTSFVS
-1171 TGKLNFKG
+1171 TGKLDFRG
-1179 LVDSM
+1179 LVNSM

-1190 FAARAALAP
+1190 FAARAAMAP
-1199 VFGWL
+1199 VFGAL
-1204 GNAIGLGASAAG
+1204 GSALGLGAASAG
-1216 GYSSSSLLGGLA
+1216 GFSASSLLGGVA
-1228 GGLSDG
+1228 GGMSDIFG
-1234 VAAAAGGSTYGFHL
+1234 AGGGNAYGFHL
-1248 ATGGHVTGPGTSTS
+1248 ATGGRVTGPGTSTS

-1269 SNDEFVVKASAVRK
+1269 SNEEFVVKAAAVRK

-1296 RDVGFAKFA
+1296 QDLGFAKFA
-1305 SGGLVGGGGAGSGEQ
+1305 NGGLVGGGSVGGGGLGAQ
-1320 FGGEG
+1320 GGGIE
-1325 AALQLNIPITIEGGT
+1325 LNIPVTIDGGT
-1340 ADASQM
+1340 GNAAQM
-1346 MASAEFAKKL
+1346 MASAEFVKKL
-1356 KQLVQGLIATESRQ
+1356 TQMVQGLIAVESRQ
-1370 GGTLWKLKNGM
+1370 GGALWKLKNGM

>member
-1 MATSLRE
+1 MGTSLRE

-17 TEYDRRMRGLAST
+17 TQYDRRMQQLGST
-30 AGGYF
+30 ASGYF

-49 ASNAASVQV
+49 ASNASSVQV

-69 LRGYAEAAA
+69 LTAYAQAAA
-78 AAFGIH
+78 AAFGVH
-84 QLVEYADE
+84 QLIEYADE

-106 QVDFAVAQN
+106 QIDFAVAQG

-141 TSHLGLSIKEVGPLV
+141 TSHLGLSIKQVGPLV

-205 DAIARGMGRGTSELK
+205 DAIARGMGKGTSELK

-237 RNAGGST
+237 KNAGSST
-244 DALFGKVDVT
+244 DALFGKVDMT

-266 VAYVGRANEATGAS
+266 IAYVGHANEATGAS
-280 AKLSQGIIYVAEH
+280 AKLAQSVVYVADHLDE
-293 IDQIAKASASLAAGR
+293 IVAISASLAAGR
-308 LAVYF
+308 LGVYF
-313 VQTAV
+313 AQTTVAV
-318 AAGKSAIAWNAERQA
+318 SKSAIAWNAERQA
-333 LLAKAQAE
+333 LIAKAQAE
-341 NAAALVTITR
+341 NAAALVTITK
-351 AQSDRDAAAAKLQN
+351 AQSDCDAAAAKLQN
-365 ARAAEVA
+365 AQAAEVA
-372 AQAEL
+372 AAAEL

-393 TAGSIRYTDAK
+393 TAGSIQYTQAK

-423 SNVSSSQE
+423 SNLTKSQE
-431 IGTRIAGTP
+431 IGTRIAGLP
-440 YAAVIARETAAAQAE
+440 YAAIIARETAAAQGE

-477 AKGTVDQARYTAAL
+477 AKGTVDQTRYAAAL

-509 QARERAERGAAAATA
+509 QARERAERGATAATA
-524 GLTAATERA
+524 GLAAATERA
-533 AAAQTA
+533 AVAQTA

-553 LLSVVGGLPGILT
+553 LLSVMGGLPGIVA

-599 LDQVIDKYRQL
+599 LDQIIEKYRQL
-610 SPLLQEVERQRVK
+610 SPLLQEVERNRAK
-623 QAQAAAT
+623 QAQTSAR
-630 SDVEDAYARLASRA
+630 SDVADAYAGLAARA
-644 SQSVIVPT
+644 SQSVIVPGI
-652 FGDGAPIVTDEDQA
+652 GDSAPIITDENQV
-666 ALDRFLEGLKRV
+666 ALDRFIEGLNRIKT
-678 KAENLGVEEKSRELA
+678 ENLGVDEKSRELA
-693 RLVDVFVAATRG
+693 SLVGVFVDATKG
-705 GDDLRTE
+705 GDELRAE
-712 LVQDASA
+712 LVQAASA

-727 DRGART
+727 DKGTRT

-792 AKTKGANAAEARQA
+792 AKTKGANTAEARQA

-848 NQQMVVAGALA
+848 NQQMVVAAALA
-859 SFQSAIVTKNFGKF
+859 EFQADLVSKKFEKFGF
-873 AKYGFDDK
+873 NADAA
-881 SGDPELAAMIA
+881 LAAAAA
-892 RAEANASGKKAYDE
+892 RGKKAFDD
-906 TIAESATQVARI
+906 TVSESAGQVARI
-918 GVNAPGLRKSL
+918 GVNAPGLAHKS
-929 GHRAGGGSTSEAD
+929 RAGGSRAEPESQRMLD
-942 RLLENIRQRTAQLNV
+942 NIAQRIAQLRV

-968 EKDLLAFDQKITDLR
+968 EKDRIGFDQKLTDLA
-983 TKRTKLSDGDKS
+983 TKRTKLTDGDKS
-995 LLRREQEIR
+995 LIR
-1004 TGYELLAQKEKEA
+1004 DQAAIRAAYDRAVQLEKEV
-1017 RYNDAINKLKERSVQ
+1017 RYHEAINKLKERSAQ
-1032 IDVELADYAKERQR
+1032 IDAELADYSSERQR
-1046 DVERELA
+1046 EVARELA
-1053 AMSQGD
+1053 AMPMGD
-1059 NARSMN
+1059 NAR
-1065 EALNRVSD
+1065 ELNQATSRVGD
-1073 EFRRRRDELTKGAR
+1073 EFRRRRDDFTKGAR
-1087 KDGTLNSPEFLGEI
+1087 KDGTLGSPEYLAEI
-1101 DRINRAEAEQMDR
+1101 DRINRAEAEQVER
-1114 ERGYLEQRL
+1114 ERGYVEQRL
-1123 ERQKDWRIGASRA
+1123 AVQRDWRVGASRA
-1136 VALYQESAQNA
+1136 VALYQESAENA
-1147 AGMAE
+1147 AGRAE
-1152 EAFTNSFKGIED
+1152 EAFTSSFRSMED
-1164 AVVSFVS
+1164 ALTSFVS
-1171 TGKLNFKG
+1171 TGKLDFRG
-1179 LVDSM
+1179 LVNSM

-1190 FAARAALAP
+1190 FAARAAMAP
-1199 VFGWL
+1199 VFGAL
-1204 GNAIGLGASAAG
+1204 GSALGLGAASAG
-1216 GYSSSSLLGGLA
+1216 GFSSSSLLGGVA
-1228 GGLSDG
+1228 GGLSDMFG
-1234 VAAAAGGSTYGFHL
+1234 AGGGNAYGFHL
-1248 ATGGHVTGPGTSTS
+1248 ATGGQVTGPGTSTS

-1269 SNDEFVVKASAVRK
+1269 SNEEFVVKAAAVRK

-1296 RDVGFAKFA
+1296 QDLGFAKFA
-1305 SGGLVGGGGAGSGEQ
+1305 NGGLVGGGSAGGGALGVQGAGIE
-1320 FGGEG
+1320 
-1325 AALQLNIPITIEGGT
+1325 LNIPVTIDGGT
-1340 ADASQM
+1340 GNATQM
-1346 MASAEFAKKL
+1346 MASAEFVKKL
-1356 KQLVQGLIATESRQ
+1356 TQMVQGLIAVESRQ
-1370 GGTLWKLKNGM
+1370 GGALWKLKNGM

>member
-1 MATSLRE
+1 MGTSLRE

-17 TEYDRRMRGLAST
+17 TQYDRRMQQLGST
-30 AGGYF
+30 ANGYF

-49 ASNAASVQV
+49 ASNASSVQV

-69 LRGYAEAAA
+69 LTAYAQAAA
-78 AAFGIH
+78 AAFGVH
-84 QLVEYADE
+84 QLIEYADE

-106 QVDFAVAQN
+106 QIDFAIAQG
-115 DVLRIAQATRQPLDA
+115 DVLRIAQSTRQPLDA

-141 TSHLGLSIKEVGPLV
+141 TSHLGLSIKQVGPLV

-205 DAIARGMGRGTSELK
+205 DAIARGMGKGTSELK

-237 RNAGGST
+237 KNAGSST
-244 DALFGKVDVT
+244 DALFGKVDMT

-266 VAYVGRANEATGAS
+266 IAYVGHANEATGAS
-280 AKLSQGIIYVAEH
+280 AKLAQSVVYVADHLDE
-293 IDQIAKASASLAAGR
+293 IVAISASLAAGR
-308 LAVYF
+308 LGVYF
-313 VQTAV
+313 AQTAV
-318 AAGKSAIAWNAERQA
+318 AVSKSAIAWNAERQA

-341 NAAALVTITR
+341 NAAALVTITK

-365 ARAAEVA
+365 AQAAEVA
-372 AQAEL
+372 AAAEL

-393 TAGSIRYTDAK
+393 TAGSIQYTQAK

-423 SNVSSSQE
+423 SNLTKSQE
-431 IGTRIAGTP
+431 IGTRIAGLP
-440 YAAVIARETAAAQAE
+440 YAAIIARETAAAQGE

-477 AKGTVDQARYTAAL
+477 AKGTVDQTRYAAAL

-509 QARERAERGAAAATA
+509 QARERAERGATAATA
-524 GLTAATERA
+524 GLAAATERA
-533 AAAQTA
+533 AVAQTA

-547 RTVGSG
+547 RTIGSG
-553 LLSVVGGLPGILT
+553 LLSVMGGLPGIIA

-599 LDQVIDKYRQL
+599 LDQIIEKYRQL
-610 SPLLQEVERQRVK
+610 SPLLQEVERNRAK
-623 QAQAAAT
+623 QAQTAAR
-630 SDVEDAYARLASRA
+630 SDVADAYAGLAARA
-644 SQSVIVPT
+644 SQSVIVPGI
-652 FGDGAPIVTDEDQA
+652 GDSAPIITDENQV
-666 ALDRFLEGLKRV
+666 ALDRFIEGLNRIKT
-678 KAENLGVEEKSRELA
+678 ENLGVDEKSRELA
-693 RLVDVFVAATRG
+693 SLVGVFVDATKG
-705 GDDLRTE
+705 GDELRAE
-712 LVQDASA
+712 LVQAASA

-727 DRGART
+727 DKGTRT

-792 AKTKGANAAEARQA
+792 AKTKGANTAEARQA

-848 NQQMVVAGALA
+848 NQQMVVAAALA
-859 SFQSAIVTKNFGKF
+859 EFQADLVSKKFEKFGF
-873 AKYGFDDK
+873 NADAA
-881 SGDPELAAMIA
+881 LAAAAA
-892 RAEANASGKKAYDE
+892 RGKKAFDD
-906 TIAESATQVARI
+906 TVSESAGQVARI
-918 GVNAPGLRKSL
+918 GVNAPGLAHKS
-929 GHRAGGGSTSEAD
+929 RSGGSRAEPESQRMLD
-942 RLLENIRQRTAQLNV
+942 NIAQRIAQLRV

-968 EKDLLAFDQKITDLR
+968 EKDRIGFDQKLTDLAA
-983 TKRTKLSDGDKS
+983 KRTKLTDGDKS
-995 LLRREQEIR
+995 LIR
-1004 TGYELLAQKEKEA
+1004 DQAAIRAAYDRAVQLEKEV
-1017 RYNDAINKLKERSVQ
+1017 RYHEAINKLKERSAQ
-1032 IDVELADYAKERQR
+1032 IDAELADYASERQR
-1046 DVERELA
+1046 EVARELA
-1053 AMSQGD
+1053 AMPMGD
-1059 NARSMN
+1059 NAR
-1065 EALNRVSD
+1065 ELNQATSRVGD
-1073 EFRRRRDELTKGAR
+1073 EFRRRRDDFTKGAR
-1087 KDGTLNSPEFLGEI
+1087 KDGTLGSPEYLAEI
-1101 DRINRAEAEQMDR
+1101 DRINRAEAEQVER
-1114 ERGYLEQRL
+1114 ERGYVEQRL
-1123 ERQKDWRIGASRA
+1123 AVQRDWRVGASRA
-1136 VALYQESAQNA
+1136 VALYQESAENA
-1147 AGMAE
+1147 AGRAE
-1152 EAFTNSFKGIED
+1152 EAFTSSFRSMED
-1164 AVVSFVS
+1164 ALTSFVS
-1171 TGKLNFKG
+1171 TGKLDFRG
-1179 LVDSM
+1179 LVNSM

-1190 FAARAALAP
+1190 FAARAAMAP
-1199 VFGWL
+1199 VFGAL
-1204 GNAIGLGASAAG
+1204 GSALGLGAASAG
-1216 GYSSSSLLGGLA
+1216 GFSSSSLLGGVA
-1228 GGLSDG
+1228 GGLSDMFG
-1234 VAAAAGGSTYGFHL
+1234 AGGGNAYGFHL
-1248 ATGGHVTGPGTSTS
+1248 ATGGQVTGPGTSTS

-1269 SNDEFVVKASAVRK
+1269 SNEEFVVKAAAVRK

-1296 RDVGFAKFA
+1296 QDLGFAKFA
-1305 SGGLVGGGGAGSGEQ
+1305 NGGLVGGGSAGGGALGVQGAGIE
-1320 FGGEG
+1320 
-1325 AALQLNIPITIEGGT
+1325 LNIPVTIDGGT
-1340 ADASQM
+1340 GNATQM
-1346 MASAEFAKKL
+1346 MASAEFVKKL
-1356 KQLVQGLIATESRQ
+1356 TQMVQGLIAVESRQ
-1370 GGTLWKLKNGM
+1370 GGALWKLKNGM

>member
-1 MATSLRE
+1 MRTSLRE

-17 TEYDRRMRGLAST
+17 TQYDRRMQQLGST
-30 AGGYF
+30 ASGYF
-35 NAVRDGGRAADAAF
+35 NAVRDGGRVADAAF
-49 ASNAASVQV
+49 ASNASSVQV

-69 LRGYAEAAA
+69 LTAYAQAAA
-78 AAFGIH
+78 AAFGVH

-106 QVDFAVAQN
+106 QIDFAVAQN

-141 TSHLGLSIKEVGPLV
+141 TSHLGLSIKQVGPLV

-205 DAIARGMGRGTSELK
+205 DAIARGMGKGTSELK

-237 RNAGGST
+237 KNAGSST
-244 DALFGKVDVT
+244 DALFGKVDMT

-266 VAYVGRANEATGAS
+266 IAYVGHANEATGAS
-280 AKLSQGIIYVAEH
+280 AKLAQSVVYVADHLDE
-293 IDQIAKASASLAAGR
+293 IVAISASLAAGR
-308 LAVYF
+308 LGVYF
-313 VQTAV
+313 AQTTVAV
-318 AAGKSAIAWNAERQA
+318 SKSAIAWNAERQA

-365 ARAAEVA
+365 AQAAEVA
-372 AQAEL
+372 AAAEL

-393 TAGSIRYTDAK
+393 TAGSIQYTQAK

-423 SNVSSSQE
+423 SNLANSQE

-440 YAAVIARETAAAQAE
+440 YAAIIARETAAAQGE

-477 AKGTVDQARYTAAL
+477 AKGTVDQTRYAAAL

-509 QARERAERGAAAATA
+509 QARERAERGATAATA
-524 GLTAATERA
+524 GLAAATERA
-533 AAAQTA
+533 AVAQTA

-553 LLSVVGGLPGILT
+553 LLSVMGGLPGIIA
-566 TVGTVALGAAVNWLV
+566 TVGTVALGVAVNWLV

-599 LDQVIDKYRQL
+599 LDQIIEKYRQL
-610 SPLLQEVERQRVK
+610 SPLLQEVERNRAK
-623 QAQAAAT
+623 QAQTAAR
-630 SDVEDAYARLASRA
+630 SDVADAYAGVAARA
-644 SQSVIVPT
+644 SQSVIVPGI
-652 FGDGAPIVTDEDQA
+652 GDSAPIITDENQV
-666 ALDRFLEGLKRV
+666 ALDRFIEGLNRIKT
-678 KAENLGVEEKSRELA
+678 ENLGVDEKSRELA
-693 RLVDVFVAATRG
+693 SLVGVFIDATKG
-705 GDDLRTE
+705 GDELRAE
-712 LVQDASA
+712 LVQAASA

-727 DRGART
+727 DKGTRT

-792 AKTKGANAAEARQA
+792 AKTKGANTAEARQA

-848 NQQMVVAGALA
+848 NQQMVVAAALA
-859 SFQSAIVTKNFGKF
+859 EFQADLVSKKFEKFGF
-873 AKYGFDDK
+873 NADAA
-881 SGDPELAAMIA
+881 LAAAAA
-892 RAEANASGKKAYDE
+892 RGKKAFDD
-906 TIAESATQVARI
+906 TVSESAGQVARI
-918 GVNAPGLRKSL
+918 GVNAPGLAHKS
-929 GHRAGGGSTSEAD
+929 RAAGSHAEPESQRMLD
-942 RLLENIRQRTAQLNV
+942 NIAQRIAQLRV

-968 EKDLLAFDQKITDLR
+968 EKDRIGFDQKLTDLAA
-983 TKRTKLSDGDKS
+983 KRTKLTDGDKS
-995 LLRREQEIR
+995 LIR
-1004 TGYELLAQKEKEA
+1004 DQAAIRAAYDRAVQLEKEV
-1017 RYNDAINKLKERSVQ
+1017 RYHEAINKLKERSAQ
-1032 IDVELADYAKERQR
+1032 IDAELADYASERQR
-1046 DVERELA
+1046 EVARELA
-1053 AMSQGD
+1053 AMPMGD
-1059 NARSMN
+1059 NAR
-1065 EALNRVSD
+1065 ELNQATSRVGD
-1073 EFRRRRDELTKGAR
+1073 EFRRRRDDFTKGAR
-1087 KDGTLNSPEFLGEI
+1087 KDGTLGSPEYLAEI
-1101 DRINRAEAEQMDR
+1101 DRINRAEAEQVER
-1114 ERGYLEQRL
+1114 ERGYVEQRFAVQ
-1123 ERQKDWRIGASRA
+1123 RDWRVGASRA
-1136 VALYQESAQNA
+1136 VALYQESAENA
-1147 AGMAE
+1147 AGRAE
-1152 EAFTNSFKGIED
+1152 EAFTSSFRSMED
-1164 AVVSFVS
+1164 ALTSFVS
-1171 TGKLNFKG
+1171 TGKLDFRG
-1179 LVDSM
+1179 LVNSM

-1190 FAARAALAP
+1190 FAARAAMAP
-1199 VFGWL
+1199 VFGAL
-1204 GNAIGLGASAAG
+1204 GSALGLGAASAVG
-1216 GYSSSSLLGGLA
+1216 FSSSSLLGGVA
-1228 GGLSDG
+1228 GGLSDMFG
-1234 VAAAAGGSTYGFHL
+1234 AGGGNAYGFHL
-1248 ATGGHVTGPGTSTS
+1248 ATGGRVTGPGTSTS

-1269 SNDEFVVKASAVRK
+1269 SNEEFVVKAAAVRK

-1296 RDVGFAKFA
+1296 QDLGFAKFA
-1305 SGGLVGGGGAGSGEQ
+1305 NGGLVGGGLDGGALGAPA
-1320 FGGEG
+1320 GGIE
-1325 AALQLNIPITIEGGT
+1325 LNIPVTIDGGT
-1340 ADASQM
+1340 GNAAQM
-1346 MASAEFAKKL
+1346 MASAEFVKKL
-1356 KQLVQGLIATESRQ
+1356 TQMVQGLIAVESRQ
-1370 GGTLWKLKNGM
+1370 GGALWKLKNGM
-1381 G
+1381 GR

>member
-84 QLVEYADE
+84 QLVDYADE

-205 DAIARGMGRGTSELK
+205 DAIARGMGVGTSKLK
-220 ALAEDGK
+220 ELAEDGK

-237 RNAGGST
+237 RNAGAST
-244 DALFGKVDVT
+244 DALFAKMKVT
-254 VGQAMTRLQTEI
+254 VGQAMTRLQTDME
-266 VAYVGRANEATGAS
+266 AYIGKTDEATGAS

-293 IDQIAKASASLAAGR
+293 LDDIVKISASLAAGR
-308 LAVYF
+308 LVTYLL
-313 VQTAV
+313 QSGI
-318 AAGKSAIAWNAERQA
+318 AARQA
-333 LLAKAQAE
+333 AIDWNTKRLALAAATKE
-341 NAAALVTITR
+341 ESAAALVSLEKAR
-351 AQSDRDAAAAKLQN
+351 SDRDAAAAKLQN
-365 ARAAEVA
+365 AQAAEVA

-393 TAGSIRYTDAK
+393 IAGSIRYTDAK

-610 SPLLQEVERQRVK
+610 TPLLQEVERQRVK

-630 SDVEDAYARLASRA
+630 SDVADAYASLASRA

-712 LVQDASA
+712 LVQAASA

-918 GVNAPGLRKSL
+918 GVNAPALA
-929 GHRAGGGSTSEAD
+929 HRTRMGGARSEPESQ
-942 RLLENIRQRTAQLNV
+942 RLLENIEQRIAQLRV

-968 EKDLLAFDQKITDLR
+968 EKDRIGFDQKLTDLAA
-983 TKRTKLSDGDKS
+983 KRTKLSDGDKS
-995 LLRREQEIR
+995 LIR
-1004 TGYELLAQKEKEA
+1004 DQASIRAAYDRAVQLEKEV
-1017 RYNDAINKLKERSVQ
+1017 RYHEAINKLKERSAQ
-1032 IDVELADYAKERQR
+1032 IDAELADYAKERQR

-1234 VAAAAGGSTYGFHL
+1234 VAAAAGGNAYGFHL

-1320 FGGEG
+1320 FGGDG